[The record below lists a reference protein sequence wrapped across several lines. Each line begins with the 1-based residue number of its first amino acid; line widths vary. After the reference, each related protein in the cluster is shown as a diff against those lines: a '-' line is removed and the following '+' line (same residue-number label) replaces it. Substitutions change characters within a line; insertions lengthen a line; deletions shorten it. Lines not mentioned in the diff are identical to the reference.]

1 MQTPFG
7 VSRSAGSPAMRVLAA
22 AAINSQPLFMAEPTK
37 KFSQDLK
44 KNDHELQTETHNKH
58 KPQKKL
64 YPSGWCCFFQTK
76 NVQHIT

>member
-22 AAINSQPLFMAEPTK
+22 AAINSQPLLMAKPTK

-44 KNDHELQTETHNKH
+44 KKKKAKYQLQIEANNTIIVVDAIN
-58 KPQKKL
+58 
-64 YPSGWCCFFQTK
+64 
-76 NVQHIT
+76 